1 MTTAVASSVAG
12 GRVLVVEDQ
21 PAVSKALTV
30 LLEVNDI
37 PAVAVGSPDE
47 ALELIDREE
56 LGVVVQDMNFA
67 PGITTGAEG
76 LALFRRIRTLDAE
89 LPVVAI
95 TAWTSLEAAVQM
107 VKEGA
112 ADYLSKPWDDSKLV
126 ATVRNLLRLRALA
139 LENARLRREKTRA
152 REDLSARHDLRGLVY
167 ESAAMHRVVALAVQ
181 VAPADVPVLVTGPNG
196 SGKEMIAEII
206 QANSRRSRGPF
217 VKINAGGLPEQLLE
231 AELFGAEPGAYT
243 GAVKRRIG
251 RFEAAHGGTLF
262 LDEIGNLS
270 PAGQGKLLRVL
281 QSGEFERL
289 GSSEARRVDVRV
301 LAATNADLG
310 AAIAGGRFREDLF
323 FRLNVIELRVPA
335 LRDRPEDILLLA
347 GSFLQRLGRER
358 PDPTPVLSPAA
369 QVALEEHSW
378 PGNVRELLNRI
389 QRALLVAAGPTI
401 EAEDLGLIQ
410 PGDDELPGGGHADP
424 DERHRLERLLREND
438 GMVSRAASKLGVSR
452 QALYR
457 RMQRLGIVI
466 ERRPR

>member
-1 MTTAVASSVAG
+1 MMSATGA
-12 GRVLVVEDQ
+12 RVLVVEDQ
-21 PAVSKALTV
+21 PAVSKALSV

-37 PAVAVGSPDE
+37 PVVAVSRPEE
-47 ALELIDREE
+47 ALDLIDREE
-56 LGVVVQDMNFA
+56 LGVVLQDMNFTT
-67 PGITTGAEG
+67 GITTGAEG
-76 LALFRRIRTLDAE
+76 LALFRRIRALDGE

-112 ADYLSKPWDDSKLV
+112 SDYLSKPWDDSKLV

-139 LENARLRREKTRA
+139 LENIRLRREKTRA

-167 ESAAMHRVVALAVQ
+167 ESAVMHRVVALAVQ
-181 VAPADVPVLVTGPNG
+181 VAPADVPVLITGPNG
-196 SGKEMIAEII
+196 SGKELVAEII
-206 QANSRRSRGPF
+206 QANSRRRAGPF
-217 VKINAGGLPEQLLE
+217 VKVNAGALPEQLLE

-243 GAVKRRIG
+243 GSVKRRIG

-270 PAGQGKLLRVL
+270 PAGQAKLLRVL

-310 AAIAGGRFREDLF
+310 AAIAEGRFREDLL

-335 LRDRPEDILLLA
+335 LRDRPEDVLPLA
-347 GSFLQRLGRER
+347 TRFLARLGAER
-358 PDPTPVLSPAA
+358 PGGSPRLSAAA
-369 QVALEEHSW
+369 QQALEEHGW

-389 QRALLVAAGPTI
+389 QRALLVASGPAL
-401 EAEDLGLIQ
+401 EPADLGLVPELE
-410 PGDDELPGGGHADP
+410 PGSQDRPGGADDDERG
-424 DERHRLERLLREND
+424 RLERLLRDNE

>member
-1 MTTAVASSVAG
+1 MTGA
-12 GRVLVVEDQ
+12 RVLVVEDQ
-21 PAVSKALTV
+21 AAVSKALTV

-37 PAVAVGSPDE
+37 PVVAVAQPEE

-56 LGVVVQDMNFA
+56 LGVVLQDMNFA

-76 LALFRRIRTLDAE
+76 LALFRRIRALDAE

-152 REDLSARHDLRGLVY
+152 REDLSARHDLRGIVY
-167 ESAAMHRVVALAVQ
+167 ESGAMHRVVALAVQ
-181 VAPADVPVLVTGPNG
+181 VAPADVPVLITGPNG
-196 SGKEMIAEII
+196 SGKDLVAEIV
-206 QANSRRSRGPF
+206 QANSRRAGGPF
-217 VKINAGGLPEQLLE
+217 VKVNAGALPDQLLE

-243 GAVKRRIG
+243 GSVKRRIG
-251 RFEAAHGGTLF
+251 RFEAAQGGTLF

-270 PAGQGKLLRVL
+270 LAGQAKLLRVL

-310 AAIAGGRFREDLF
+310 AAIAAGRFREDLF

-335 LRDRPEDILLLA
+335 LHDRPEDVVLLA
-347 GSFLQRLGRER
+347 RAFLARLARER
-358 PDPTPVLSPAA
+358 AGGPPALTA
-369 QVALEEHSW
+369 AALAALEEHGW

-389 QRALLVAAGPTI
+389 QRALLVASGPTI
-401 EAEDLGLIQ
+401 GPEDLGLAL
-410 PGDDELPGGGHADP
+410 GPGGAGPPEAGAGG
-424 DERHRLERLLREND
+424 DEDDRRRLERLLRESD
-438 GMVSRAASKLGVSR
+438 GMVSRAAGKLGVSR